1 MLLTTPQQVLMF
13 VGLLLAAAMVEPLA
27 RFIRLPANAALVL
40 IGWAGSNLLVMQG
53 IDTGLRWD
61 NFRDIIFFV
70 FIPALVFESSFKMDL
85 RRLWRDLG
93 IILILAM
100 PAMLTTALIA
110 AALIYLGID
119 EAGGFPWIAALITG
133 ALLASTDPS
142 ALVQALR
149 RHHGA
154 ERLELIFDGES
165 MLNDA
170 LAIVS
175 FGLLIALATR
185 QYEMVHTGRVLL
197 QFGEIF
203 FGGIAVGAVAG
214 VVMAAMMRWLPNAIA
229 HGLITVAAG
238 YLCYVFTD
246 GILGWSGVMAVLVCG
261 GVLSEYHRRN
271 FGPELRRFL
280 HELWDFIG
288 YIANSMIMLLAGVTV
303 TGVMFQEQWQ
313 SMLIGIAAVFTA
325 RVVSVQLNLRLFD
338 LFRRGQRLD
347 RSERRM
353 IAWGGVRGPVTLALA
368 LSLPLELDYWFTI
381 QCIAYGVVL
390 FDLFVQMPVLLSALK
405 HRPLR

>member
-1 MLLTTPQQVLMF
+1 MLLSTPQQVLMF
-13 VGLLLAAAMVEPLA
+13 VGLLLIAALVEPLA
-27 RFIRLPANAALVL
+27 RLVRLPANAALVL
-40 IGWAGSNLLVMQG
+40 IGWVGSNLLVMQG

-85 RRLWRDLG
+85 RRLWQDLG
-93 IILILAM
+93 TILILAM
-100 PAMLTTALIA
+100 PAMLLTAFIA
-110 AALIYLGID
+110 AALIYRGID
-119 EAGGFPWIAALITG
+119 DAAGFPWIAALITG

-142 ALVQALR
+142 ALVQTLR
-149 RHHGA
+149 QRHGA

-170 LAIVS
+170 LAIVL
-175 FGLLIALATR
+175 FGLLIALATK
-185 QYEMVHTGRVLL
+185 QMVHSKLIVE

-203 FGGIAVGAVAG
+203 FGGIAVGATAG

-246 GILGWSGVMAVLVCG
+246 GILGWSGVMAVLICG
-261 GVLSEYHRRN
+261 GVLSEYHRRR
-271 FGPELRRFL
+271 FGVELRRFL

-303 TGVMFQEQWQ
+303 TGVMFQEQWRA
-313 SMLIGIAAVFTA
+313 MLIGIAAVIVA
-325 RVVSVQLNLRLFD
+325 RVMSVRVNLGLFD
-338 LFRRGQRLD
+338 LFRRTQRLN
-347 RSERRM
+347 SKERRL

-368 LSLPLELDYWFTI
+368 LSLPLELDYWFVV

-405 HRPLR
+405 KHK

>member
-13 VGLLLAAAMVEPLA
+13 VGLLLIAALVEPLA
-27 RFIRLPANAALVL
+27 RFIRLPANAVLVL

-70 FIPALVFESSFKMDL
+70 FIPALVFESSFKIDL

-93 IILILAM
+93 TILILAM
-100 PAMLTTALIA
+100 PAMLLTAFIA
-110 AALIYLGID
+110 AALIYRGID
-119 EAGGFPWIAALITG
+119 EAGGYPWIAALITG
-133 ALLASTDPS
+133 ALLASTDPG

-149 RHHGA
+149 QRHGA

-170 LAIVS
+170 LAIVF
-175 FGLLIALATR
+175 FGLLIALATK
-185 QYEMVHTGRVLL
+185 QYDMVNTGLVLR
-197 QFGEIF
+197 QFGVIF
-203 FGGIAVGAVAG
+203 FGGIGVGAVAG
-214 VVMAAMMRWLPNAIA
+214 VVMSAMMRWLPNAIA

-261 GVLSEYHRRN
+261 GVLSEYHRRH
-271 FGPELRRFL
+271 FSAELRRFL

-313 SMLIGIAAVFTA
+313 SMLIGIAAVITA

-405 HRPLR
+405 QRSLR

>member
-13 VGLLLAAAMVEPLA
+13 VGLLLVAALVEPLA
-27 RFIRLPANAALVL
+27 KLIRLPAKAVLVL
-40 IGWAGSNLLVMQG
+40 IGWAGSNLLIMQG
-53 IDTGLRWD
+53 FDTGLRWD

-70 FIPALVFESSFKMDL
+70 FIPALVFESSFKIDL
-85 RRLWRDLG
+85 RRLWQDFG
-93 IILILAM
+93 TILVLAM
-100 PAMLTTALIA
+100 PAMLLTAFIA
-110 AALIYLGID
+110 AALVYLGID
-119 EAGGFPWIAALITG
+119 NAAGFPWIAALITG
-133 ALLASTDPS
+133 ALLASTDPT

-149 RHHGA
+149 QRRSA
-154 ERLELIFDGES
+154 ERLELIFDAES

-170 LAIVS
+170 LAIVF
-175 FGLLIALATR
+175 FGLLIALATK
-185 QYEMVHTGRVLL
+185 QYDMVHTGLVLR

-214 VVMAAMMRWLPNAIA
+214 VIMAVMMRWLPNAIA

-261 GVLSEYHRRN
+261 GVLSEYHRRH
-271 FGPELRRFL
+271 FSTELRRFL

-303 TGVMFQEQWQ
+303 TGAMFQEQWQ
-313 SMLIGIAAVFTA
+313 AMLIGIAAVIAA
-325 RVVSVQLNLRLFD
+325 RVISVQVNLGVFD
-338 LFRRGQRLD
+338 LFHRTRQLNRR
-347 RSERRM
+347 ERRM

-368 LSLPLELDYWFTI
+368 LSLPLELDYWYVI

-390 FDLFVQMPVLLSALK
+390 FDLFVQMPLLLSALK
-405 HRPLR
+405 QRH